1 MSARINKSLDGFTI
15 AELLITLAIMALL
28 LTAMAFAF
36 NASMINYR
44 QNEDI
49 FKSINAAR
57 QALHRI
63 TTQLRTAEAVD
74 SNTPNNVCSFI
85 LADGFTCIAYRY
97 ESGESKLY
105 LDSGG
110 NAYLMCENVTAMT
123 FAKNTATGEHGLYV
137 ENVQI
142 SMTVFSGNISNTISA
157 TVVIRR
163 NL

>member
-1 MSARINKSLDGFTI
+1 MPARTTKSSNGFTI
-15 AELLITLAIMALL
+15 AEVLITLAIMGLL
-28 LTAMAFAF
+28 LTAVAFAF
-36 NASMINYR
+36 NASIMNYR

-74 SNTPNNVCSFI
+74 PNTPNNVCSFI
-85 LADGFTCIAYRY
+85 LADRSTFIAYRY
-97 ESGESKLY
+97 EPSESKLY

-123 FAKNTATGEHGLYV
+123 FTKNTATGEHGVYV
-137 ENVQI
+137 ENVQM
-142 SMTVFSGNISNTISA
+142 SMTVCNGNISHTISA
-157 TVVIRR
+157 AVVIRR